1 MMRRWKEHFDGLLNG
16 DAGNGEETREGMKE
30 VHSEGEEIGLEEVRR
45 AIKKL
50 KNGMAGGV
58 CGIQAEMV
66 KAGGFTMIRW

>member
-1 MMRRWKEHFDGLLNG
+1 MRRWKEHFDDLLNG

-50 KNGMAGGV
+50 KNGKAGGV

-66 KAGGFTMIRW
+66 KAGGFTMISG